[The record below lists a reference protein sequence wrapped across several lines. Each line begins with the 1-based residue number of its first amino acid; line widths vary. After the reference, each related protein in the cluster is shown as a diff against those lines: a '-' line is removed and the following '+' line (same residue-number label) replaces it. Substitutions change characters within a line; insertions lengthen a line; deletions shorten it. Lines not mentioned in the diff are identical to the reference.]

1 MRNRIRVSSF
11 VALGSLLAIA
21 TCGSKAFA
29 IDAASPASHGLSV
42 NNHNR
47 NDVIAFWHENYLSS
61 EGYEKRIKWTG
72 NYNGKAGST
81 SKDFIKDVERRINYF
96 RAMAGVPANVEVNTP
111 STVVINSSDPFKP
124 SPSTKKSDAAQ
135 QAALMLILNY
145 NPSNGSAPA
154 FTHNPSRSLK
164 AWSSAA
170 WNANANG
177 NLGFGI
183 YGPGAITEYM
193 AEELSTGTATSSWN
207 SSVGHRRW
215 ILYPNATHFATG
227 DTPGRSASTPPTNV
241 LYVSHSDNELASGQ
255 TSNFVAYPTPGY
267 FPAPINSRF
276 WSFSLAGADFSSAKI
291 RMTDT
296 SGKAVPVSMVKSGT
310 GYGDP
315 AIIWKVEESASS
327 SHVSSDKT
335 FRVTVSG
342 VRGVGNPSSFSYS
355 VTLIN
360 PDRLTSPH
368 SITGPSSANSKAA
381 TAYFFTPPAEAEALR
396 INTFRQRRAS
406 WKEQATKSSRK
417 TIIDNTSPSYP
428 LLAKMKSKRGFGK
441 LSGSKAFNLTFPTS
455 YDLIERGVPVQSFEI
470 ARDILPKKRAKL
482 KFLYRRGYMT
492 TGSTLI
498 LEISKDGGVTWK
510 TLGKPITGKSNTNF
524 DTSISSASYRLK
536 KSSKPVRIRFRY
548 FVKGIQPIFTHEA
561 MPKDPTGIFIDKI
574 TTKNCNWLEPA
585 KTTALSPKVAK
596 FQLSTST
603 AGASLKKGGKWAIA
617 LQTKL
622 GGKWFPNG
630 SVKKITV
637 KHR

>member
-1 MRNRIRVSSF
+1 MDNQ
-11 VALGSLLAIA
+11 
-21 TCGSKAFA
+21 
-29 IDAASPASHGLSV
+29 
-42 NNHNR
+42 NR
-47 NDVIAFWHENYLSS
+47 NDVIGFWHGTYMAS

-81 SKDFIKDVERRINYF
+81 SDDFVGDVERRINYF
-96 RAMAGVPANVEVNTP
+96 RAMAGIPSNVRVNA
-111 STVVINSSDPFKP
+111 SSKVVIESSDPFKP
-124 SPSTKKSDAAQ
+124 SSSTNKSSAAQ

-145 NPSNGSAPA
+145 NPTNGSAPA
-154 FTHNPSRSLK
+154 FTHNPPKSLK
-164 AWSSAA
+164 GWSSAA

-183 YGPGAITEYM
+183 FGPGAVTEYM
-193 AEELSTGTATSSWN
+193 TEDFGKSISTSIWN
-207 SSVGHRRW
+207 STVGHRRW
-215 ILYPNATHFATG
+215 LIYPQATRFATG
-227 DTPGRSASTPPTNV
+227 DTPGRSTTTPPSNV
-241 LYVSHSDNELASGQ
+241 LYVKQNKNELAAGIP
-255 TSNFVAYPTPGY
+255 TNFVAYPTPGY
-267 FPAPINSRF
+267 FPAPINSQF

-296 SGKAVPVSMVKSGT
+296 SGKVVAVSNIKDNTSF
-310 GYGDP
+310 GDP
-315 AIIWKVEESASS
+315 AIIWQVSNGASLKY
-327 SHVSSDKT
+327 VSTDKT

-585 KTTALSPKVAK
+585 KSTTLLPKVAK